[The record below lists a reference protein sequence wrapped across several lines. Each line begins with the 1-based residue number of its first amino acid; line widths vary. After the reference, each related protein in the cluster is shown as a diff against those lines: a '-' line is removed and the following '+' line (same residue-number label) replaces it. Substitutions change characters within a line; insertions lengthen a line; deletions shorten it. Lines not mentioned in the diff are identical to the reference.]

1 MPQIG
6 FANFFYAQNI
16 MKSVGGNLGRI
27 TNMTKLQKHYVAN
40 EKGQKTAVIL
50 PVEEY
55 EELLRYP

>member
-1 MPQIG
+1 
-6 FANFFYAQNI
+6 